1 MTPLPFLFR
10 NVFTYPA
17 HPLWPVSPYGS
28 HLGAAGGAM
37 CLPHYGPLPPLQGI
51 FLTHSLGG
59 VPGLLGFP
67 PASWYRAA
75 LQATRV
81 TKLVSFLA
89 CGEGLLPG
97 LGGVRNPTWERGW
110 DTVAQG
116 PEHQASS
123 LPASDLAWGQ
133 HMPSLVGMVCSCLQA
148 SILTYG

>member
-1 MTPLPFLFR
+1 
-10 NVFTYPA
+10 
-17 HPLWPVSPYGS
+17 
-28 HLGAAGGAM
+28 M

-97 LGGVRNPTWERGW
+97 LGSVRNPTWERGW

-133 HMPSLVGMVCSCLQA
+133 HMPSLVGMVCPCLQA
-148 SILTYG
+148 SVLTYG